1 MTGASSSLLLRAV
14 VSRCG
19 RHRSAVTVANRLLL
33 HSVSTP
39 TAACVPSATTIRAFS
54 AMPASEQPILGV
66 GKYKT
71 STGLVRKRTQV
82 YSLSPSVLK
91 SLTTLVLC
99 TEQVGLAVEPDWYNV
114 MLKKFQAL
122 LDKLEASDM
131 PETAQYRIDVTKWC
145 NYVIASV
152 KANPDS
158 PEAVEDA
165 VQMGQVEELIE
176 MADDEM
182 ICMDV
187 YLETRMWE
195 LVEASN
201 PYIDFNPDPMRD
213 PFGEDGNAAEQE
225 ALRKG
230 MEQQKQK

>member
-1 MTGASSSLLLRAV
+1 
-14 VSRCG
+14 
-19 RHRSAVTVANRLLL
+19 
-33 HSVSTP
+33 
-39 TAACVPSATTIRAFS
+39 
-54 AMPASEQPILGV
+54 
-66 GKYKT
+66 
-71 STGLVRKRTQV
+71 
-82 YSLSPSVLK
+82 
-91 SLTTLVLC
+91 
-99 TEQVGLAVEPDWYNV
+99 VEPDWYNV

>member
-1 MTGASSSLLLRAV
+1 VFT
-14 VSRCG
+14 
-19 RHRSAVTVANRLLL
+19 
-33 HSVSTP
+33 
-39 TAACVPSATTIRAFS
+39 
-54 AMPASEQPILGV
+54 
-66 GKYKT
+66 K
-71 STGLVRKRTQV
+71 
-82 YSLSPSVLK
+82 
-91 SLTTLVLC
+91 
-99 TEQVGLAVEPDWYNV
+99 QVGLAVEPDWYNV

-213 PFGEDGNAAEQE
+213 PFGEDGTAAEQD